1 MLSFGDLLSEP
12 GNQHHLQLSIF
23 GYKKGSSSSCG
34 HIRTR
39 KNTIM
44 RSLLVL
50 LFLAVAN
57 AKIFERCEWARTLK
71 ANGMD
76 GYYGISLADWVCL
89 TRWESNYNTM
99 AKNTNN
105 DGSTDF
111 GIFQINSYWWCN
123 DYIINSHNGCNMN
136 CSAFLSDNVNAAIT
150 CAKRV
155 VRDPQG
161 ISAWYGWQHNCEGR
175 DLSSYVSG
183 CGV

>member
-76 GYYGISLADWVCL
+76 GYHGISLADCEYQHVSLGKCKIIL
-89 TRWESNYNTM
+89 NLYIV
-99 AKNTNN
+99 TNAMLRVR
-105 DGSTDF
+105 SWLPIC
-111 GIFQINSYWWCN
+111 GIFTYLLFNNIGAQ
-123 DYIINSHNGCNMN
+123 
-136 CSAFLSDNVNAAIT
+136 
-150 CAKRV
+150 RV
-155 VRDPQG
+155 QLT
-161 ISAWYGWQHNCEGR
+161 
-175 DLSSYVSG
+175 DLSSNLCNLSF
-183 CGV
+183 